1 MHLAEPRLLWRVKLA
16 EGKWRYVP
24 AHFVIIEHTGGGIV
38 AMISHPPSPA
48 GENQGEDESE

>member
-24 AHFVIIEHTGGGIV
+24 AHFVIIEQTGGGIM
-38 AMISHPPSPA
+38 AMISLPPGPL
-48 GENQGEDESE
+48 GEGDESE